1 MLKMKPGTKEEVA
14 KRKAK
19 GSAALASDLKKK
31 PSMKMTAGYKEEVK
45 KRTKGQYVIQQEGI
59 DARSV
64 RDQRHGNE

>member
-45 KRTKGQYVIQQEGI
+45 KRTKG
-59 DARSV
+59 
-64 RDQRHGNE
+64 